1 MVTHYLSSV
10 CESNYPVIDK
20 PIVNGRPMFGSS
32 VINYGGQD
40 ESIYLPNELLS
51 LLTPVKK

>member
-1 MVTHYLSSV
+1 MVTHYLSSA